1 MSRRDS
7 FPLTDRGPDETLA
20 FSADGP
26 VRVSRFVEQAVGLA
40 RILPDRQYVINLL
53 SDRYQYL
60 LGFCAAALAGQCTLM
75 PPNRLP
81 QTLERLR
88 NDYPDCH
95 VLGEDKRPIVGFPD
109 ASAET
114 LRDAPLIAADQL
126 CAIAFTS
133 GSTGRPKPN
142 AKYWRTLRVGS
153 KCNAG
158 LLLDECTER
167 VNLLAT
173 VPPQHMW
180 GMEMSILLP
189 LFAAIAVSHRTPFF
203 PQDIAEALA
212 TLPEPRALVSSPVHL
227 EALVKSGVT
236 LPDVSDI
243 FTATAPL
250 SVALARVLEERF
262 NTTVT
267 DVFGCSETGVLAARR
282 TSRETNWRLSDGFRM
297 TSGVDGTL
305 VHGSHL
311 PAEVMIPDVIEPL
324 ADNEFRWLGR
334 HQDMINIA
342 GKRGSLAE
350 LNQYLTAMPGVN
362 DGVIFMPENGE
373 RLAAVVVAPGV
384 SSSDIR
390 NYLGSRIEAVF
401 LPRPIH
407 LVASLPRQETGKLA
421 RKAVLELFQRLCR
434 ERGPSDIAASG
445 DGR

>member
-1 MSRRDS
+1 
-7 FPLTDRGPDETLA
+7 
-20 FSADGP
+20 
-26 VRVSRFVEQAVGLA
+26 
-40 RILPDRQYVINLL
+40 
-53 SDRYQYL
+53 
-60 LGFCAAALAGQCTLM
+60 M

-81 QTLERLR
+81 QTLARLR
-88 NDYPDCH
+88 GDYPDCH
-95 VLGEDKRPIVGFPD
+95 LLGEGGRPIVGFPD
-109 ASAET
+109 VSTET

-142 AKYWRTLRVGS
+142 AKIWRTLRVGS

-158 LLLDECTER
+158 LLLDERSER

-173 VPPQHMW
+173 VPAQHMW

-189 LFAAIAVSHRTPFF
+189 LFATVAVSHRTPFF

-227 EALVKSGVT
+227 EALLKSGVT

-282 TSRETNWRLSDGFRM
+282 TSRGTNWRLSDGFSM
-297 TSGVDGTL
+297 TSSADGTL
-305 VHGSHL
+305 VHGRHL
-311 PAEVMIPDVIEPL
+311 PAAVLIPDVIEQL
-324 ADNEFRWLGR
+324 AGNEFRWLGR

-373 RLAAVVVAPGV
+373 RLAAMVVAPGV
-384 SSSDIR
+384 SDSEIR
-390 NYLGSRIEAVF
+390 NYLGSHVEAVF

-407 LVASLPRQETGKLA
+407 LVTSLPRQETGKLA
-421 RKAVLELFQRLCR
+421 QKAVLDLFQRLCR
-434 ERGPSDIAASG
+434 ERGPSGIAVSG
-445 DGR
+445 DGK

>member
-1 MSRRDS
+1 
-7 FPLTDRGPDETLA
+7 
-20 FSADGP
+20 
-26 VRVSRFVEQAVGLA
+26 
-40 RILPDRQYVINLL
+40 
-53 SDRYQYL
+53 
-60 LGFCAAALAGQCTLM
+60 M

-95 VLGEDKRPIVGFPD
+95 VLGEGGRTIVGFPD
-109 ASAET
+109 AAAEA

-189 LFAAIAVSHRTPFF
+189 LFATIAVSHRTPFF

-282 TSRETNWRLSDGFRM
+282 TSREANWRLSDGFRM
-297 TSGVDGTL
+297 TSAADGTL

-373 RLAAVVVAPGV
+373 RLAAMVVAPGV
-384 SSSDIR
+384 SALEIR
-390 NYLGSRIEAVF
+390 NYLGSHIEAVF

-407 LVASLPRQETGKLA
+407 FVASLPRQETGKLA
-421 RKAVLELFQRLCR
+421 RKSVLELFQSLCR
-434 ERGPSDIAASG
+434 EHGPSGIAAPG
-445 DGR
+445 DGT